1 MIGVKG
7 WTLTGGQRKM
17 FGAGK
22 GERGVGKWALYE
34 LQTIDCISTDE
45 NVVQWLVLGKERTR

>member
-1 MIGVKG
+1 MDTDRGPDKDVWG
-7 WTLTGGQRKM
+7 
-17 FGAGK
+17 
-22 GERGVGKWALYE
+22 GERVSGVGKWALYE